1 MDILG
6 AIFNC
11 IGLIILAIG
20 IVCVYDARKITQ
32 KFFSTSNVNES
43 TRTVKIV
50 GFVMFVIGGV
60 IVLL

>member
-6 AIFNC
+6 AILNC

-20 IVCVYDARKITQ
+20 IVCVYDAREITQ

>member
-6 AIFNC
+6 AILNC